1 MVDHFAKE
9 EIPLTGA
16 QCLISIVTMFLL
28 VILSRLKT
36 KMMDKDDPF
45 SNGYLLAM
53 IIFFVCAQRVLF
65 TLIDYLLVN
74 EAETLM

>member
-1 MVDHFAKE
+1 
-9 EIPLTGA
+9 
-16 QCLISIVTMFLL
+16 
-28 VILSRLKT
+28 
-36 KMMDKDDPF
+36 MMDKDDPF